1 MKKILRNVIT
11 GGPCGGKTTALV
23 EIAKLYESV
32 GYKVIIVGEAA
43 TELMNAGIKP
53 GENGLTKIDF
63 QIMVLGTQIGKEK
76 IADYA
81 AKHFKDERVA
91 ILYDRATQD
100 NRGYL
105 DEEEYQIVLSYFGLK
120 EEDLIEGY
128 DLVIHMV
135 TAAKGKEEYY
145 SKATNA
151 VRFETPEQARKQDDD
166 TLEAWSKHPNLLIFE
181 NDCLFP
187 EKLTRVKKGILEYI
201 KEFELRS
208 EEQYEKV
215 NQARKR
221 IYLS

>member
-11 GGPCGGKTTALV
+11 GGPCGGKTTALK
-23 EIAKLYESV
+23 ELEALYESI
-32 GYKVIIVGEAA
+32 GYKVIVVNEAA
-43 TELMNAGIKP
+43 TELMNGGIKP
-53 GENGLTKIDF
+53 GENGLSGFDF
-63 QIMVLGTQIGKEK
+63 QVMVMGTQIGKEK
-76 IADYA
+76 NADYA
-81 AKHFKDERVA
+81 ANHITNERVA

-105 DEEEYQIVLSYFGLK
+105 SEEEYQLLLEYYGLK
-120 EEDLIEGY
+120 EEDILEGY
-128 DLVIHMV
+128 DLVIHMT

-145 SKATNA
+145 SNDTNV

-166 TLEAWSKHPNLLIFE
+166 TLEAWNKHPNRLIFE

-187 EKLTRVKKGILEYI
+187 EKMARVKKGILQYV
-201 KEFELRS
+201 KQFELQS

-215 NQARKR
+215 NSARKK